1 MKEALRHTLGGKMQG
16 GRRQK
21 IQKENEQKD
30 LYRDFK
36 KKQQPHEMT
45 NKLKEHNLISNQEN
59 TN

>member
-36 KKQQPHEMT
+36 KKKQPHEMT
-45 NKLKEHNLISNQEN
+45 NKLNKGAQSH
-59 TN
+59 